1 MLAAA
6 IGRMYHID
14 HRPMHTDEAVHGVKF
29 IELLEHGVYKY
40 DPHEYHGPTLYY
52 LTLPVALLCG
62 RTTAAELNETTL
74 RIVPLLASLLFFIP
88 LLFLGR
94 VLKGGSLI
102 TAALIT
108 ALSPIIVYYSRY
120 YIHETLLA
128 GFMFMFIGFI
138 WLYVIKKRPGYICA
152 AAAFLGLAIATKE
165 TVTLSIAAFSIAAAA
180 TLLSE
185 SDLRKS
191 CHSFLNWKHLA
202 IGFAALFAVILLF
215 YSSFFTNAS
224 GPVDFIKAYI
234 HCFSR
239 AGGQGHQKPW
249 YYYLRLLIYFKERP
263 GFTATEVYIIA
274 AATLTGI
281 AAFSGIIKDQL
292 TRAFAKF
299 LAVYSFA
306 LLIIYS
312 LLPYKMPWLALNWM
326 QPMAVMSGIGLTA
339 LISKQRPLFIRLTAV
354 VLFAAAALHLSYQIY
369 RENGRFMCDSRNPY
383 VYAHTGTDF
392 LRLPAMLDDV
402 AALSPTGAEMPIMV
416 ISDEY
421 WPLPWYL
428 RNLCSVGYWH
438 SAPKHISAAVLVTS
452 IDIATELNPQLEDEY
467 TSGIYGLRSGVLLVA
482 FVRNDLWKMYLEQK
496 AVQ

>member
-1 MLAAA
+1 MLATA

-29 IELLEHGVYKY
+29 IELLEHGFYKY

-62 RTTAAELNETTL
+62 RTTAAELDETTL
-74 RIVPLLASLLFFIP
+74 RIIPLLASLLFFIP

-94 VLKGGSLI
+94 ILKQGSLV

-120 YIHETLLA
+120 YIHETLLT

-138 WLYVIKKRPGYICA
+138 WLYLIKHRPGYICA
-152 AAAFLGLAIATKE
+152 AAVFLGLAIATKE

-191 CHSFLNWKHLA
+191 CHSFLNRKHLA
-202 IGFAALFAVILLF
+202 IGLTALFAVILLF
-215 YSSFFTNAS
+215 YSSFFTNPS
-224 GPVDFIKAYI
+224 GPADFVKAYI

-274 AATLTGI
+274 AASLTGI

-292 TRAFAKF
+292 SRAFTKF
-299 LAVYSFA
+299 LTVYSFA
-306 LLIIYS
+306 LFIIYS

-326 QPMAVMSGIGLTA
+326 QPMAVIAGIGFAA
-339 LISKQRPLFIRLTAV
+339 LISKQRPLFVRLIAV
-354 VLFAAAALHLSYQIY
+354 ALFSAAALHLSYQIY

-383 VYAHTGTDF
+383 VYTHTGTDF
-392 LRLPAMLDDV
+392 MRLPAMLDDV
-402 AALSPTGAEMPIMV
+402 AAISPAGGRMPIMV
-416 ISDEY
+416 MSDEY

-428 RNLCSVGYWH
+428 RNFTAVGYRH
-438 SAPKHISAAVLVTS
+438 STPQQISAPVLVTS
-452 IDIATELNPQLEDEY
+452 IDIATELNPQLETEY

-482 FVRNDLWKMYLEQK
+482 FVRNDLWKLYLDRK
-496 AVQ
+496 SLR